1 MARKDKTIDYLFN
14 KDKFQFYLRN
24 REKKITY
31 QNLIEIL
38 YKHGIEYTEP
48 GIKKWFVK
56 NGRTEPPMGV
66 IKVICDELN
75 IPFDEIIT
83 QDIFKNY
90 NQIEFKYY
98 PDVSASAGYG
108 VLAQDINYTSICVD
122 GSFLKEILDIPIK
135 KSYDIIKINGD
146 SMEPLLTHGD
156 FVVIDRS
163 KNTLGTISSADIVI
177 FRQGEDLYCKKIKKE
192 AFCDFIYLVSEN
204 KDYKEVKISD
214 FAQCEIIGVVV
225 SKMTVETFKNFIE
238 FIR

>member
-1 MARKDKTIDYLFN
+1 MFYKLNKEYLTEVL
-14 KDKFQFYLRN
+14 K
-24 REKKITY
+24 EKKISRSKLAQMLTDNGY
-31 QNLIEIL
+31 EISL
-38 YKHGIEYTEP
+38 DGIAYWYRSENNQPENYE
-48 GIKKWFVK
+48 
-56 NGRTEPPMGV
+56 NV
-66 IKVICDELN
+66 IKIAQVLN
-75 IPFDEIIT
+75 VPIEKLAPINDNIKTNIIPLLKKD
-83 QDIFKNY
+83 

-238 FIR
+238 VVR

>member
-1 MARKDKTIDYLFN
+1 MKNVDTKKLQDLLYSKFSNYQDFIQACSKKGYNPSLSTVKSWFN
-14 KDKFQFYLRN
+14 N
-24 REKKITY
+24 
-31 QNLIEIL
+31 NLQGTRSPSINKLPIIAEIL
-38 YKHGIEYTEP
+38 NVPIE
-48 GIKKWFVK
+48 
-56 NGRTEPPMGV
+56 
-66 IKVICDELN
+66 ELLSFTSTN
-75 IPFDEIIT
+75 
-83 QDIFKNY
+83 KNY

-238 FIR
+238 FVR